1 MKLII
6 IDKDFN
12 FANKLLIKF
21 NQNGYQAKYFSSL
34 AAAMENDQ
42 ADIYLL
48 SSDFY
53 YEDCIEFVEK
63 FKDQNIILLAN
74 YYSDGTVR
82 NFLDLGAND
91 YVIKPFRFKELEQK
105 IDYFKLNESL
115 NTYQLYIK
123 YFLENIDMQ
132 TTVFENL
139 ESPIIILTNYTIYI
153 DKLIME
159 YSQSRNQIFSFI
171 SLTSK
176 DWKSKI
182 RESNLSD
189 FIYISNAQTLT
200 NHDRDELLSMVEN
213 KNFIISTTKPIKSK
227 YKVLELNSDEDL
239 YDANNIM
246 SIEKY
251 IQFIIKSFQHKVTDT
266 ELAKRLEFSRKS
278 LYARRNKYNIYKK
291 ERIIS

>member
-1 MKLII
+1 MTITI

-21 NQNGYQAKYFSSL
+21 NQNGYQTKYFSSL
-34 AAAMENDQ
+34 IAAMKNDQ

-53 YEDCIEFVEK
+53 YEDRIEFVKK
-63 FKDQNIILLAN
+63 FKDKNIILLAN
-74 YYSDGTVR
+74 YYSDDTVR
-82 NFLDLGAND
+82 HFLDLGAYD
-91 YVIKPFRFKELEQK
+91 YVIKPFRFEELKQK
-105 IDYFKLNESL
+105 IDYFKLNASL
-115 NTYQLYIK
+115 STYQSYIK
-123 YFLENIDMQ
+123 YFLENIDTE
-132 TTVFENL
+132 TTVFKNFEP
-139 ESPIIILTNYTIYI
+139 PIIILTNYTIYI

-159 YSQSRNQIFSFI
+159 YGQNKNQIFSFI
-171 SLTSK
+171 SLTAK

-182 RESNLSD
+182 RETNFSD
-189 FIYISNAQTLT
+189 FIYISNAQILS
-200 NHDRDELLSMVEN
+200 NYDRAELLHMIQN
-213 KNFIISTTKPIKSK
+213 KKFIISTTKPIKTK

-251 IQFIIKSFQHKVTDT
+251 IQFIIKNFQHKLTDT

-291 ERIIS
+291 ERMIS

>member
-1 MKLII
+1 MKITI
-6 IDKDFN
+6 IDKDFY
-12 FANKLLIKF
+12 FAKKLLVKF
-21 NQNGYQAKYFSSL
+21 NKNGYQPKYFSSL
-34 AAAMENDQ
+34 TTAMENDQ

-53 YEDCIEFVEK
+53 YEERIEFVER
-63 FKDQNIILLAN
+63 FKDKNIILLAN
-74 YYSDGTVR
+74 YYSNDTVR

-91 YVIKPFRFKELEQK
+91 YVIKPFRFEELEQK
-105 IDYFKLNESL
+105 IDYFKLNTSL
-115 NTYQLYIK
+115 NTYQSYIK
-123 YFLENIDMQ
+123 YFLENIDMKS
-132 TTVFENL
+132 TIFEKFEPPL
-139 ESPIIILTNYTIYI
+139 IILTNYTIYI

-159 YSQSRNQIFSFI
+159 YSQNKNQIFSFI

-182 RESNLSD
+182 RESNFSD
-189 FIYISNAQTLT
+189 FIYISNAQTL
-200 NHDRDELLSMVEN
+200 NNYDRAELLQLIQN
-213 KNFIISTTKPIKSK
+213 KKFIISTTKPIQTK

-251 IQFIIKSFQHKVTDT
+251 IQFIIKNFQYKITDT

-278 LYARRNKYNIYKK
+278 LYARRSKYNIYKK
-291 ERIIS
+291 ERKIS